1 MPAEIIDLIARNIF
15 RRQVIR
21 LGDPEELGNA
31 ELLAVTNPLSTILCI
46 EGVVGRRAT
55 SVML

>member
-15 RRQVIR
+15 RGQVIR

-31 ELLAVTNPLSTILCI
+31 EVLAVTNPLATILGI
-46 EGVVGRRAT
+46 EGVVGQRAT
-55 SVML
+55 EVML